1 MSLVTVG
8 AELLAAKQRLQ
19 IFKNN
24 VTVFGSA
31 RIKSTDP
38 LYNDAYELG
47 KSLSNSGYNVFTG
60 GGPGI
65 MSAAN
70 KGAYEGK
77 SKSIGLNI
85 DLPQEQSSNP
95 YLDENITFDYFFSRK
110 VMLVKYS
117 SACVYFP
124 GGYGT
129 ADELMEVLTL
139 MQTHKM
145 KQVPII
151 LYDSKFWA
159 SLLLW
164 IEQSVEKSYVSKENF
179 ELIRVVDSVE
189 EIINIVET
197 EVCL

>member
-31 RIKSTDP
+31 RIKPTDP

-85 DLPQEQSSNP
+85 QLPQEQSSNP

-139 MQTHKM
+139 MQTNKM
-145 KQVPII
+145 KKVPII

-164 IEQSVEKSYVSKENF
+164 IKQSVEKSYVSKENF

>member
-1 MSLVTVG
+1 MSLVSVG
-8 AELLAAKQRLQ
+8 AELLSAKERLQ
-19 IFKNN
+19 NFKNN

-31 RIKSTDP
+31 RIQESDP
-38 LYNDAYELG
+38 IYADAYLLG
-47 KSLSNSGYNVFTG
+47 KELSKAGYNVFTG

-70 KGAYEGK
+70 KGAYEEK

-85 DLPQEQSSNP
+85 ELPNEQSSNP
-95 YLDENITFDYFFSRK
+95 YLDENITFNYFFSRK

-117 SACVYFP
+117 SACIYFP

-139 MQTHKM
+139 MQTRKM
-145 KQVPII
+145 NKVPII
-151 LYDSKFWA
+151 LYDAEFW
-159 SLLLW
+159 SPLLSW
-164 IEQSVEKSYVSKENF
+164 IEHTVDKSYVNREHF
-179 ELIRVVDSVE
+179 ELIRVVDSIE
-189 EIINIVET
+189 EIMTIVES

>member
-31 RIKSTDP
+31 RIKPTDP

-47 KSLSNSGYNVFTG
+47 KSLSNAGYNVFTG

-124 GGYGT
+124 GGFGT

-139 MQTHKM
+139 MQTNKM
-145 KQVPII
+145 KKVPII
-151 LYDSKFWA
+151 LYDSKFWE

-164 IEQSVEKSYVSKENF
+164 IEQSVEKSYVSRENF

-189 EIINIVET
+189 EIVNIVET

>member
-31 RIKSTDP
+31 RIKPTDP

-85 DLPQEQSSNP
+85 ELPQEQSSNP

-124 GGYGT
+124 GGFGT

-139 MQTHKM
+139 MQTNKM
-145 KQVPII
+145 KKVPII
-151 LYDSKFWA
+151 LYDSKFWE

-164 IEQSVEKSYVSKENF
+164 IEQSVEKSYVSRENF

-189 EIINIVET
+189 EIINIVEA

>member
-47 KSLSNSGYNVFTG
+47 KSLSNIGYNVFTG

-85 DLPQEQSSNP
+85 VLPQEQSSNP

-145 KQVPII
+145 KQIPII

>member
-38 LYNDAYELG
+38 FYNDAYELG
-47 KSLSNSGYNVFTG
+47 KSLSNIGYNVFTG

-85 DLPQEQSSNP
+85 VLPQEQSSNP

-139 MQTHKM
+139 MQTNKM
-145 KQVPII
+145 KKVPII

>member
-19 IFKNN
+19 IFKHN

-31 RIKSTDP
+31 RIKSKDP

-47 KSLSNSGYNVFTG
+47 KSLSNIGYNVFTG

-139 MQTHKM
+139 MQTNKM
-145 KQVPII
+145 KKVPII

-189 EIINIVET
+189 EIINIVEK

>member
-8 AELLAAKQRLQ
+8 AELLSAKEKLQ
-19 IFKNN
+19 SFENN

-31 RIKSTDP
+31 RISESDP
-38 LYNDAYELG
+38 LYVDAYELG
-47 KSLSNSGYNVFTG
+47 KELSNAGYNVFTG

-70 KGAYEGK
+70 KGAYEGS

-85 DLPQEQSSNP
+85 LLPQEQSSNP
-95 YLDENITFDYFFSRK
+95 YLDENITFNYFFSRK
-110 VMLVKYS
+110 VMLVKFS

-139 MQTHKM
+139 MQTRKM
-145 KQVPII
+145 KIVPIV
-151 LYDSKFWA
+151 LYDSKFWG
-159 SLLLW
+159 SLLSW
-164 IEQSVEKSYVSKENF
+164 IKQTVDKSYVNQEQF
-179 ELIRVVDSVE
+179 DLIRVVDSVE
-189 EIINIVET
+189 EIMNIVES
-197 EVCL
+197 ELCL

>member
-31 RIKSTDP
+31 RIKSKDP

-47 KSLSNSGYNVFTG
+47 KSLSNIGYNVFTG

-85 DLPQEQSSNP
+85 ELPQEQSSNP

-139 MQTHKM
+139 MQTNKM
-145 KQVPII
+145 KKVPII
-151 LYDSKFWA
+151 LYDSKFWE

-164 IEQSVEKSYVSKENF
+164 IEQSVEKSYVSRENF

-189 EIINIVET
+189 EIINIVEA

>member
-31 RIKSTDP
+31 RIKPTDP

-47 KSLSNSGYNVFTG
+47 KSLSNAGYNVFTG

-124 GGYGT
+124 GGFGT

-139 MQTHKM
+139 MQTNKM
-145 KQVPII
+145 KKVPII
-151 LYDSKFWA
+151 LYDSKFWE

-164 IEQSVEKSYVSKENF
+164 IEQSVEKSYVSRENF
-179 ELIRVVDSVE
+179 ELIRIVDSVE
-189 EIINIVET
+189 EIVNIVET

>member
-8 AELLAAKQRLQ
+8 AELLSAKEKLQ
-19 IFKNN
+19 SFENN

-31 RIKSTDP
+31 RISESDP
-38 LYNDAYELG
+38 LYVDAYQLG
-47 KSLSNSGYNVFTG
+47 KELSNAGYNIFTG

-70 KGAYEGK
+70 KGAYEGS

-85 DLPQEQSSNP
+85 LLPQEQSSNP
-95 YLDENITFDYFFSRK
+95 YLDENITFNYFFSRK
-110 VMLVKYS
+110 VMLVKFS

-139 MQTHKM
+139 MQTRKM
-145 KQVPII
+145 KIVPIV
-151 LYDSKFWA
+151 LYDSKFWG
-159 SLLLW
+159 SLLSW
-164 IEQSVEKSYVSKENF
+164 IKQTVDKSYVNQEQF
-179 ELIRVVDSVE
+179 DLIRVVDSVE
-189 EIINIVET
+189 EIMNIVES

>member
-24 VTVFGSA
+24 VTVFCSA
-31 RIKSTDP
+31 RIKPTDP

-85 DLPQEQSSNP
+85 ELPQEQSSNP

-117 SACVYFP
+117 SAWVYFP

-139 MQTHKM
+139 MQTNKM
-145 KQVPII
+145 KKVPII

>member
-1 MSLVTVG
+1 MSIVTVG
-8 AELLAAKQRLQ
+8 AELLSAKEKLQ
-19 IFKNN
+19 SFENN

-31 RIKSTDP
+31 RISESDP
-38 LYNDAYELG
+38 LYVDAYQLG
-47 KSLSNSGYNVFTG
+47 KELSNAGYNVFTG

-70 KGAYEGK
+70 KGAYEGS

-85 DLPQEQSSNP
+85 LLPQEQSSNP
-95 YLDENITFDYFFSRK
+95 YLDENITFNYFFSRK
-110 VMLVKYS
+110 VMLVKFS

-139 MQTHKM
+139 MQTRKM
-145 KQVPII
+145 KIVPIV
-151 LYDSKFWA
+151 LYDSKFWG
-159 SLLLW
+159 SLLSW
-164 IEQSVEKSYVSKENF
+164 IKQTVDKSYVNQEQF
-179 ELIRVVDSVE
+179 DLIRVVDSVE
-189 EIINIVET
+189 EIMHIVES

>member
-31 RIKSTDP
+31 RIKPTDP
-38 LYNDAYELG
+38 LYKDAYELG
-47 KSLSNSGYNVFTG
+47 KSLSNTGYNVFTG

-124 GGYGT
+124 GGFGT

-139 MQTHKM
+139 MQTNKM
-145 KQVPII
+145 KKVPII
-151 LYDSKFWA
+151 LYDSKFWE

-189 EIINIVET
+189 EIINIVEA

>member
-85 DLPQEQSSNP
+85 ELPQEQSSNP

-139 MQTHKM
+139 MQTNKM
-145 KQVPII
+145 KKVPII

>member
-8 AELLAAKQRLQ
+8 SELLAAKQRLQ

-31 RIKSTDP
+31 RIKPTDP

-85 DLPQEQSSNP
+85 ELPQEQSSNP

-139 MQTHKM
+139 MQTNKM
-145 KQVPII
+145 KKVPII

>member
-8 AELLAAKQRLQ
+8 AELLSAKEKLQ
-19 IFKNN
+19 SFENN

-31 RIKSTDP
+31 RISESDP
-38 LYNDAYELG
+38 LYVNAYQLG
-47 KSLSNSGYNVFTG
+47 KELSNAGYNVFTG

-70 KGAYEGK
+70 KGAYEGS

-85 DLPQEQSSNP
+85 LLPQEQSSNP
-95 YLDENITFDYFFSRK
+95 YLDENITFNYFFSRK
-110 VMLVKYS
+110 VMLVKFS

-139 MQTHKM
+139 MQTRKM
-145 KQVPII
+145 KIVPIV
-151 LYDSKFWA
+151 LYDSKFWG
-159 SLLLW
+159 SLLSW
-164 IEQSVEKSYVSKENF
+164 IKQTVDKSYVNQEQF
-179 ELIRVVDSVE
+179 DLIRVVDSVE
-189 EIINIVET
+189 EIMNIVES

>member
-24 VTVFGSA
+24 VTIFGSA
-31 RIKSTDP
+31 RIKPTDP

-47 KSLSNSGYNVFTG
+47 KSLSNTGYNVFTG

-124 GGYGT
+124 GGFGT

-139 MQTHKM
+139 IQTNKM
-145 KQVPII
+145 KKVPII
-151 LYDSKFWA
+151 LYDSKFWE

-164 IEQSVEKSYVSKENF
+164 VEQSVEKSYVSRENF

-189 EIINIVET
+189 EIVNIVET

>member
-31 RIKSTDP
+31 RIKPTDP

-85 DLPQEQSSNP
+85 ELPQEQSSNP

-139 MQTHKM
+139 MQTNKM
-145 KQVPII
+145 KKVPII

-189 EIINIVET
+189 EIINIV
-197 EVCL
+197 

>member
-47 KSLSNSGYNVFTG
+47 KSLSNTGYNVFTG

-85 DLPQEQSSNP
+85 VLPQEQSSNP

>member
-31 RIKSTDP
+31 RIKSADP

-47 KSLSNSGYNVFTG
+47 KSLSNIGYNVFTG

-85 DLPQEQSSNP
+85 VLPQEQSSNP

>member
-8 AELLAAKQRLQ
+8 AELLSAKEKLQ
-19 IFKNN
+19 SFENN

-31 RIKSTDP
+31 RISESDP
-38 LYNDAYELG
+38 LYIDAYQLG
-47 KSLSNSGYNVFTG
+47 KELSNAGYNVFTG

-70 KGAYEGK
+70 KGAYEGS

-85 DLPQEQSSNP
+85 LLPQEQSSNP
-95 YLDENITFDYFFSRK
+95 YLDENITFNYFFSRK
-110 VMLVKYS
+110 VMLVKFS

-139 MQTHKM
+139 MQTRKM
-145 KQVPII
+145 KIVPIV
-151 LYDSKFWA
+151 LYDSKFWG
-159 SLLLW
+159 SLLSW
-164 IEQSVEKSYVSKENF
+164 IKQTVDKSYVNQEQF
-179 ELIRVVDSVE
+179 DLIRVVDSVE
-189 EIINIVET
+189 EIMNIVES

>member
-31 RIKSTDP
+31 RIKPTDP

-85 DLPQEQSSNP
+85 ELPQEQSSNP

-151 LYDSKFWA
+151 LYGSKFWA

>member
-31 RIKSTDP
+31 RIKPTDP

-85 DLPQEQSSNP
+85 ELPQEQSSNP

-139 MQTHKM
+139 MQTNKM
-145 KQVPII
+145 KKVPII

-159 SLLLW
+159 SLLGW

>member
-47 KSLSNSGYNVFTG
+47 KSLSNIGYNVFTG

-85 DLPQEQSSNP
+85 ELPQEQSSNP

-139 MQTHKM
+139 MQTNKM
-145 KQVPII
+145 KKVPII

-189 EIINIVET
+189 EIINIVEK

>member
-31 RIKSTDP
+31 RIKSKDP

-85 DLPQEQSSNP
+85 ELPQEQSSNP

-139 MQTHKM
+139 MQTNKM
-145 KQVPII
+145 KKVPII

>member
-1 MSLVTVG
+1 MSIVTVG
-8 AELLAAKQRLQ
+8 AELLSAKEKLQ
-19 IFKNN
+19 SFENN

-31 RIKSTDP
+31 RIPESDP
-38 LYNDAYELG
+38 LYVDAYQLG
-47 KSLSNSGYNVFTG
+47 KELSNAGYNVFTG

-70 KGAYEGK
+70 KGAYEGS

-85 DLPQEQSSNP
+85 LLPQEQSSNP
-95 YLDENITFDYFFSRK
+95 YLDENITFNYFFSRK
-110 VMLVKYS
+110 VMLVKFS

-139 MQTHKM
+139 MQTRKM
-145 KQVPII
+145 KIVPIV
-151 LYDSKFWA
+151 LYDSKFWS
-159 SLLLW
+159 SLLSW
-164 IEQSVEKSYVSKENF
+164 IKQTVDKSYVNQEQF
-179 ELIRVVDSVE
+179 DLIRVVDSVE
-189 EIINIVET
+189 EIMNIVES

>member
-8 AELLAAKQRLQ
+8 AELLSAKERLQ
-19 IFKNN
+19 NFNNN

-31 RIKSTDP
+31 RIQESDP
-38 LYNDAYELG
+38 IYADAYLLG
-47 KSLSNSGYNVFTG
+47 KQLSNAGYNVFTG
-60 GGPGI
+60 GGPGL

-85 DLPQEQSSNP
+85 ELPHEQSSNP
-95 YLDENITFDYFFSRK
+95 YLDENITFNYFFSRK

-117 SACVYFP
+117 SACIYFP

-139 MQTHKM
+139 MQTRKM
-145 KQVPII
+145 KKVPII
-151 LYDSKFWA
+151 LYDSKFWS
-159 SLLLW
+159 SLLSW
-164 IEQSVEKSYVSKENF
+164 IEHAVDKSYVTKEHF
-179 ELIRVVDSVE
+179 ELIKVVDSIE
-189 EIINIVET
+189 EIMTIVES

>member
-8 AELLAAKQRLQ
+8 SELLAAKQRLQ

-31 RIKSTDP
+31 RIKPTDP

-65 MSAAN
+65 MSASN

-85 DLPQEQSSNP
+85 ELPQEQSSNP

-139 MQTHKM
+139 MQTNKM
-145 KQVPII
+145 KKVPII

>member
-31 RIKSTDP
+31 RIKPTDP

-85 DLPQEQSSNP
+85 ELPQEQSSNP

-139 MQTHKM
+139 MQTNKM
-145 KQVPII
+145 KKVPII

-189 EIINIVET
+189 EIINIVQT

>member
-8 AELLAAKQRLQ
+8 AEFLSAKEKLQ
-19 IFKNN
+19 SFENN

-31 RIKSTDP
+31 RISESDP
-38 LYNDAYELG
+38 LYVDAYQLG
-47 KSLSNSGYNVFTG
+47 KELSNAGYNVFTG

-70 KGAYEGK
+70 KGAYEGS

-85 DLPQEQSSNP
+85 LLPQEQSSNP
-95 YLDENITFDYFFSRK
+95 YLDENITFNYFFSRK
-110 VMLVKYS
+110 VMLVKFS

-139 MQTHKM
+139 MQTRKM
-145 KQVPII
+145 KIVPIV
-151 LYDSKFWA
+151 LYDSKFWG
-159 SLLLW
+159 SLLSW
-164 IEQSVEKSYVSKENF
+164 IKQTVDKSYVNQEQF
-179 ELIRVVDSVE
+179 DLIRVVDSVE
-189 EIINIVET
+189 EIMNIVES

>member
-24 VTVFGSA
+24 VTIFGSA
-31 RIKSTDP
+31 RIKPTDP
-38 LYNDAYELG
+38 LYKDAYELG
-47 KSLSNSGYNVFTG
+47 KSLSNIGYNVFTG

-124 GGYGT
+124 GGFGT

-139 MQTHKM
+139 MQTNKM
-145 KQVPII
+145 KKVPII
-151 LYDSKFWA
+151 LYDSKFWE

-164 IEQSVEKSYVSKENF
+164 IEQSVEKSYVSRENF

-189 EIINIVET
+189 EIVNIVET

>member
-47 KSLSNSGYNVFTG
+47 KSLSNIGYNVFTG

-85 DLPQEQSSNP
+85 VLPQEQSSNP

-189 EIINIVET
+189 EIINIVEK